1 MKSVGVC
8 LKLFAVTAAV
18 MACTS
23 CYNIGYLGHPQ
34 IRTIA
39 IAPVSNQT
47 TAYNAAADLRNLLN
61 EQFMIDGTYKVKSQS
76 EADCIV
82 YADIIDFTTTK
93 VADTTDD
100 DEVIYRVIEWQA
112 TVTVEFTVII
122 PGRKEPLIKPRKV
135 TGSILFQ
142 SSGDMETSRRNGQ
155 KMASRKAA
163 QDIVTYTTE
172 AW

>member
-1 MKSVGVC
+1 MKSAKMY
-8 LKLFAVTAAV
+8 LKLFAVTIVAATC
-18 MACTS
+18 AS

-34 IRTIA
+34 INSIA
-39 IAPVSNQT
+39 IAPITNQT
-47 TAYNAAADLRNLLN
+47 TAYNAAADMRNLLC
-61 EQFMIDGTYKVKSQS
+61 EQFMTDGTYKLKSQK
-76 EADCIV
+76 EADCIL

-93 VADTTDD
+93 VTDTTND
-100 DEVIYRVIEWQA
+100 DEVIYRVVEWRT

-155 KMASRKAA
+155 KMASRQAA
-163 QDIVTYTTE
+163 QNIVTYTTE